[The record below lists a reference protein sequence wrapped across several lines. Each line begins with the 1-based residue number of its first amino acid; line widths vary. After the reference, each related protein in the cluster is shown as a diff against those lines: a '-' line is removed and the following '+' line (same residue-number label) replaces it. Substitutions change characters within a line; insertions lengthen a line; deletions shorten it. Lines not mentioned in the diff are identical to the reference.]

1 MVKNTQGGSK
11 TKGLSRKMTNP
22 TFTEKQFKITDP
34 LQRMATVTK
43 MYGNGM
49 CQVLTHESPQ
59 LDLMCHIRGAF
70 RGRSKKHN
78 LVINGATVV
87 IGLREWETPSKN
99 CDLLHVPSNSVS
111 GPSSTTTTH
120 KNPTD
125 TNADDF
131 IFSTCDEEEEAI
143 LATGYGTKEDYLEEE
158 NEINIDDI

>member
-11 TKGLSRKMTNP
+11 TKGLSRKMTNS

-49 CQVLTHESPQ
+49 CQVLTTDTPQ

-87 IGLREWETPSKN
+87 VGLREWETPFKN
-99 CDLLHVPSNSVS
+99 CDLLHVPSNTIIQTPVY
-111 GPSSTTTTH
+111 GGT
-120 KNPTD
+120 TD
-125 TNADDF
+125 TSKYDF
-131 IFSTCDEEEEAI
+131 VFSNCDDEEEI
-143 LATGYGTKEDYLEEE
+143 IPTTIGKGGIKEDYLEEE